1 MISGSLWGI
10 RRFGAKRFMGF
21 SMGRSC
27 SKLPSNLFLI
37 VDFPPYVA
45 SERTLHL
52 GGPLS
57 QKNRF
62 LHIGKI
68 QLKSMHPVGIQD
80 ITHYKYLVSAE
91 PRRFT
96 YSILIWLWPRLFT
109 KPLYCSIHLHPI
121 TSFSKNKYAFGAQL
135 GCCRA
140 FE

>member
-1 MISGSLWGI
+1 MYFIHYSCYKHIGYVWRGI
-10 RRFGAKRFMGF
+10 KTNPKPKNSSAPGPRPPVLK
-21 SMGRSC
+21 
-27 SKLPSNLFLI
+27 FL
-37 VDFPPYVA
+37 DPL
-45 SERTLHL
+45 LHCIW

-62 LHIGKI
+62 LYIGKI